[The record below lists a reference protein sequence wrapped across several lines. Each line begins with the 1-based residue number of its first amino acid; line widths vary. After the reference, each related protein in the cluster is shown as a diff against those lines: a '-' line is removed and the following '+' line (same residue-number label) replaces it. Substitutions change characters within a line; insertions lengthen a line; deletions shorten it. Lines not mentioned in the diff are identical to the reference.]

1 MNAQE
6 LQNLLTAIM
15 QSDRDG
21 DSQLTVP
28 EMELLMLRL
37 PNFSAVEESKLR
49 EALMRAMTSTTSTTE
64 LYRITSSSFAD
75 ETGERNNPALFDY
88 TFGASAWLFDET
100 A

>member
-21 DSQLTVP
+21 DSILTAS
-28 EMELLMLRL
+28 EIEILMLRL
-37 PNFSAVEESKLR
+37 PNMSAVEETKLR
-49 EALMRAMTSTTSTTE
+49 EALMRATTSTTSTTE
-64 LYRITSSSFAD
+64 LYRITSSSFAQEG
-75 ETGERNNPALFDY
+75 ETDPALFDY